1 MWDRLALIILVI
13 GGLNWGLVGIF
24 EFDAVAW
31 IFGGAAALI
40 SRIIYILVALAAVW
54 CISFLFRRNAMG
66 TTADI

>member
-13 GGLNWGLVGIF
+13 GGINWGLVGIF

-40 SRIIYILVALAAVW
+40 SRIIYILVALAA
-54 CISFLFRRNAMG
+54 
-66 TTADI
+66 D